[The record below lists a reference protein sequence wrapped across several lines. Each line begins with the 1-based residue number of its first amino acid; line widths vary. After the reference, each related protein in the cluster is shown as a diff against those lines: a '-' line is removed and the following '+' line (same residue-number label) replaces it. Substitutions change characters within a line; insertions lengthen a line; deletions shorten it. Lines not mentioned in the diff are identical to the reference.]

1 MFFVLIA
8 KINDPN
14 TCALC
19 EFVITT
25 LDKKLKDNR
34 TEESIKAAMESVCPY
49 MPKSIRK
56 DCTKLVDAYADEIIE
71 MLIAQLSPEEVC
83 AALKLCSPKDSESK
97 LFVVYLVLICFP
109 KY

>member
-1 MFFVLIA
+1 MSNIRHFTLAEID
-8 KINDPN
+8 DPN

-34 TEESIKAAMESVCPY
+34 TEESIKEAMENVCAY
-49 MPKSIRK
+49 MPKSVRK

-71 MLIAQLSPEEVC
+71 MLIAELSPEEVC
-83 AALKLCSPKDSESK
+83 AALKLCSTKSSGSN
-97 LFVVYLVLICFP
+97 
-109 KY
+109 